1 MGDPSLNF
9 KLKMEELKWPKKW
22 RSKWRT
28 KWRNDKNSVLNKM
41 A

>member
-22 RSKWRT
+22 RSKWR
-28 KWRNDKNSVLNKM
+28 NDKNFVLNKM